1 MIGISVDEDA
11 LAHKL
16 DWVAVCAGI
25 LIVLFTTVTSVK
37 VFTDRHPNTVQRRAD
52 KDAQR
57 AREGLPAARR
67 RSLLASV
74 LRSAAP
80 ITAVVIVEVYS
91 AGVRALYHAVDNTT
105 WRVAVYG
112 VAFLVCKVRFLFCLL
127 NS

>member
-16 DWVAVCAGI
+16 DWVASCAGC
-25 LIVLFTTVTSVK
+25 LIVLFTSVTSAK

-67 RSLLASV
+67 MSLLASI
-74 LRSAAP
+74 LRGAAP
-80 ITAVVIVEVYS
+80 GITVVVVVEVYS
-91 AGVRALYHAVDNTT
+91 FGVRALYHVLDNTT
-105 WRVAVYG
+105 WRIAVYG
-112 VAFLVCKVRFLFCLL
+112 VAFLVCKERF
-127 NS
+127 